1 MKRLTMIVALM
12 LSMSSFSFAQR
23 STFSKITSILQEE
36 LDKQP
41 STDKT
46 FSVIITMT
54 DEYDQ
59 AQMANEI
66 QFMKSEER
74 RSHVVDE
81 LKRFSK
87 VSQSDLLQLLNE
99 GVRSE
104 IVKDVKSFWLFNGIS
119 CTTTRE
125 MIEALSQRKDI
136 AVIDLDRVVMLPDNE
151 KATEVTEAIRGLAWH
166 VSQVHANDV
175 WAYNGASGYDG
186 TGVVVAI
193 IDTGVNY
200 NHVDLSDHMW
210 NGGDE
215 YPNHGYDFFSKDN
228 DPMDEYGHGTH
239 CAGITAGDGTSGTQ
253 TGIAPNATIM
263 ALKVFGGAGSEAST
277 DDILEAMSFAVE
289 HGANIVNMSLG
300 SAGAS
305 GNAYYRQAFVNI
317 MNANVVASVAAGNY
331 GQNYDTYSLPTNI
344 GSPGNC
350 PSPWHNPDQALSGGQ
365 SAAITIGASNRSDR
379 KTTFSSFGPVTWG
392 NVSDY
397 NDYPYA
403 EGSTTETGL
412 IKPDIIT
419 PGADIVSCNFQDN
432 SGHVSNKGTSM
443 AAPLASGIMAL
454 MLQANPNLT
463 PSQIDQIL
471 ETTAW
476 PVDFKVKKN
485 NDTGAGRA
493 DALSCI
499 DAIFTNATQ
508 PTNLTLETRGGD
520 VMLTWT
526 ASTSAPA
533 GYCIYRDNVQVGT
546 TTETNYTD
554 KQTETGKH
562 VYYVRA
568 NDNSNHQSV
577 RSNALVCNIAPY
589 ATSPDNL
596 SISWDGENAFLNW
609 DASTTNSNEI
619 TSTDLYFTMDPRTAY
634 PSAPNTTAFWGIKYE
649 PEDLR
654 HFIGMSIDQI
664 SICIYSTNLTH
675 TIRIYRGTSF
685 GNTTGE
691 PVYSQSFTP
700 TCGQFETQLVTLDTP
715 YPIDDISE
723 DIWITCSA
731 TTGNENPYTFLATL
745 GFYTEPISNCFY
757 HASGDDPNHVVWGHF
772 PDGGQHVAAC
782 IKAHL
787 TRTTT
792 YTPAYNVYLDNG
804 SELSNLSVTEYTS
817 QLNLH
822 SGENTYFVT
831 SMIGN
836 NESCPSNDA
845 KIVVIDNTQ
854 TENDDITIDNSSV
867 YIINP
872 TGMLTA
878 NGSLVSADPTR
889 FILENGA
896 QLIHNSTGVKAT
908 VKKTIEPYTTDEDG
922 WNFIASP
929 VTENITPDANNGL
942 LINIYDLYLFDQ
954 SEDEEWRNIKAGSFS
969 TINHK
974 TGYLY
979 ANSGNTTLTIAGTL
993 AATTAATPLAYDAS
1007 ATWKGF
1013 NLIGNPYPCNTTIT
1027 NDFYIINGNR
1037 VTLATTGRIIAPCE
1051 GIFVK
1056 ATGTDQTV
1064 TFNKANSAKDA
1075 NSTDCFDLVVS
1086 QGRANIDRARV
1097 RFGEGIGM
1105 EKYSLDRDKGSK
1117 IALWQEGQDFAVAYT
1132 NGQDEMPINFKVT
1145 QNGTYSIGIEDNSLD
1160 LDYLHL
1166 IDNMTGNDIDLLTTP
1181 SYTFEAK
1188 TSDYPSRFRLLF
1200 APICEEAVDDNETF
1214 AYVDA
1219 NNNIIISGP
1228 STGSGTALLQI
1239 MDMMGRVIVCSD
1251 VARNVSTAG
1260 ITPGV
1265 YVLRLIDGET
1275 IQTQKIVLR

>member
-1 MKRLTMIVALM
+1 MKRFTMIVALV
-12 LSMSSFSFAQR
+12 LSICSFSFAQR
-23 STFSKITSILQEE
+23 STFSKITPDLQEE

-59 AQMANEI
+59 AQMAHEI
-66 QFMKSEER
+66 QYMKSEER
-74 RSHVVDE
+74 RSYVVDE

-87 VSQSDLLQLLNE
+87 ASQSDLLQLLNE

-136 AVIDLDRVVMLPDNE
+136 AVIDIDRVVMLPDDE
-151 KATEVTEAIRGLAWH
+151 KATEVTEAIRDLPWH

-215 YPNHGYDFFSKDN
+215 YPNHGYDFYSKDN

-263 ALKVFGGAGSEAST
+263 ALKVFGGEGSEAST
-277 DDILEAMSFAVE
+277 NDILEAMSFAVE
-289 HGANIVNMSLG
+289 HGADIVNLSLG

-305 GNAYYRQAFVNI
+305 GNVFYRQAFVNM
-317 MNANVVASVAAGNY
+317 MNENVVASVAAGNH
-331 GQNYDTYSLPTNI
+331 GQDYDTYSLPTNI

-350 PSPWHNPDQALSGGQ
+350 PSPWHNPDQALTGGL

-397 NDYPYA
+397 NDYPYT

-432 SGHVSNKGTSM
+432 SGHVSKKGTSM

-493 DALSCI
+493 DALACI

-664 SICIYSTNLTH
+664 SICIYSTDLTH

-700 TCGQFETQLVTLDTP
+700 TCGQLETQLVTLDTP

-723 DIWITCSA
+723 DLWITCSA
-731 TTGNENPYTFLATL
+731 TL
-745 GFYTEPISNCFY
+745 GSEYSLPAALGLYPEPSSNCFY

-804 SELSNLSVTEYTS
+804 SELSNLSVTEYTG
-817 QLNLH
+817 QPNLH
-822 SGENTYFVT
+822 SGENSYCVT

-872 TGMLTA
+872 TGMLTV

-896 QLIHNSTGVKAT
+896 QLIHNSNGVKAT
-908 VKKTIEPYTTDEDG
+908 VKKDITAYTTDDNG

-929 VTENITPDANNGL
+929 VTESITPSADNGL
-942 LINIYDLYLFDQ
+942 LTNNYDLYKFDQ
-954 SEDEEWRNIKAGSFS
+954 SQELEWRNYESTPQPFS
-969 TINHK
+969 TLDHK

-979 ANSGNTTLTIAGTL
+979 ANSGNTTLSFAGTL
-993 AATTAATPLAYDAS
+993 AATVTATSLAYDAN
-1007 ATWKGF
+1007 ATTLKGF
-1013 NLIGNPYPCNTTIT
+1013 NLIGNPFACNATVDR
-1027 NDFYIINGNR
+1027 DFYVMNESMNE
-1037 VTLATTGRIIAPCE
+1037 VTLAESGRQIAPCE
-1051 GIFVK
+1051 GIFVQAKGENESVSFTK
-1056 ATGTDQTV
+1056 AT
-1064 TFNKANSAKDA
+1064 ASAKG
-1075 NSTDCFDLVVS
+1075 THPKDCFDVVVTQS
-1086 QGRANIDRARV
+1086 RSAIDRARV
-1097 RFGEGIGM
+1097 RLGEGTNM
-1105 EKYSLDRDKGSK
+1105 EKFNLDNEHTQISFWNK
-1117 IALWQEGQDFAVAYT
+1117 GQDFAVAYT
-1132 NGQDEMPINFKVT
+1132 DGQDEMPVNFKAAK
-1145 QNGTYSIGIEDNSLD
+1145 NGTYTLAFEVENLD

-1166 IDNMTGNDIDLLTTP
+1166 IDNMTGEEIDVLAMP
-1181 SYTFEAK
+1181 AYTFEAK
-1188 TSDYPSRFRLLF
+1188 TTDYASRFKLVF
-1200 APICEEAVDDNETF
+1200 AESTDGPSADDQPF
-1214 AYVDA
+1214 AYYADGEIRIAADACDASLQVVDV
-1219 NNNIIISGP
+1219 
-1228 STGSGTALLQI
+1228 T
-1239 MDMMGRVIVCSD
+1239 GRV
-1251 VARNVSTAG
+1251 VASVGGHTRCVPTTGMA
-1260 ITPGV
+1260 PGV
-1265 YVLRLIDGET
+1265 YVLRLINGDT
-1275 IQTQKIVLR
+1275 VRTQKIVIE

>member
-1 MKRLTMIVALM
+1 MKRFTMIVALV
-12 LSMSSFSFAQR
+12 LSICSFSFAQR
-23 STFSKITSILQEE
+23 STFSKITPDLQEE

-59 AQMANEI
+59 AQMAHEI

-74 RSHVVDE
+74 RSYVVDE

-87 VSQSDLLQLLNE
+87 ASQSDLLQLLNE
-99 GVRSE
+99 GVKSE

-277 DDILEAMSFAVE
+277 NDILEAMSFAVE
-289 HGANIVNMSLG
+289 HGADIVNLSLG

-305 GNAYYRQAFVNI
+305 GNVFYRQAFVNM
-317 MNANVVASVAAGNY
+317 MNANVVASVAAGNH
-331 GQNYDTYSLPTNI
+331 GQNYDTYSLPANI

-493 DALSCI
+493 DALACI

-634 PSAPNTTAFWGIKYE
+634 PSAPNTTAYWGIKYE

-654 HFIGMSIDQI
+654 HFIGMSIDQM
-664 SICIYSTNLTH
+664 SICIYSTDLTH

-700 TCGQFETQLVTLDTP
+700 TCGQLETQLVTLDTP

-723 DIWITCSA
+723 DLWITCSA
-731 TTGNENPYTFLATL
+731 TL
-745 GFYTEPISNCFY
+745 GSEYSLPAALGLYPEPSSNCFY

-804 SELSNLSVTEYTS
+804 SELSNLSVTEYTG
-817 QLNLH
+817 QPNLH
-822 SGENTYFVT
+822 SGENSYCVT

-896 QLIHNSTGVKAT
+896 QLIHNSNGVKAT
-908 VKKTIEPYTTDEDG
+908 VKKDITAYTTDDNG

-929 VTENITPDANNGL
+929 VTENITPDTNNGL
-942 LINIYDLYLFDQ
+942 ITNNYDLYLFDQ
-954 SEDEEWRNIKAGSFS
+954 SQDKEWRNIKAGAFT

-979 ANSGNTTLTIAGTL
+979 ANSGNTTLTFAGTL
-993 AATTAATPLAYDAS
+993 VATTEPTPLVYNADVS
-1007 ATWKGF
+1007 LKGF
-1013 NLIGNPYPCNTTIT
+1013 NLIGNPYPCNTTVT
-1027 NDFYIINGNR
+1027 NDFYIINGNA
-1037 VTLATTGRIIAPCE
+1037 VELAENGATIAPCE

-1056 ATGTDQTV
+1056 ATDTDQTV
-1064 TFNKANSAKDA
+1064 TFSKANSAKGV
-1075 NSTDCFDLVVS
+1075 NSKDCFDLVVT
-1086 QGRANIDRARV
+1086 QGKANIDRARV
-1097 RFGEGIGM
+1097 RLGEGIGM
-1105 EKYSLDRDKGSK
+1105 EKYALDSDKGSK

-1132 NGQDEMPINFKVT
+1132 NGQDEMPINFKAA
-1145 QNGTYSIGIEDNSLD
+1145 QNGMYSISIEANSLD

-1166 IDNMTGNDIDLLTTP
+1166 IDNLTGNDVDLLATP
-1181 SYTFEAK
+1181 SYTFEAT
-1188 TSDYPSRFRLLF
+1188 TSDYASRFRLLF
-1200 APICEEAVDDNETF
+1200 APAEEAIDISDNFGFFADGHLHIFNQGNARLQLIDMTGHILLAETLQ
-1214 AYVDA
+1214 
-1219 NNNIIISGP
+1219 
-1228 STGSGTALLQI
+1228 GSLDKALDL
-1239 MDMMGRVIVCSD
+1239 V
-1251 VARNVSTAG
+1251 
-1260 ITPGV
+1260 PGV
-1265 YVLRLIDGET
+1265 YVVRLVSEKDT
-1275 IQTQKIVLR
+1275 RCMKIVVD

>member
-1 MKRLTMIVALM
+1 MKRFTMIVALV
-12 LSMSSFSFAQR
+12 LSICSFSFAQR
-23 STFSKITSILQEE
+23 STFSKITPDLQEE

-59 AQMANEI
+59 AQMAHEI
-66 QFMKSEER
+66 QYMKSEER
-74 RSHVVDE
+74 RSYVVDE

-87 VSQSDLLQLLNE
+87 ASQSDLLQLLNE
-99 GVRSE
+99 GVKSE

-200 NHVDLSDHMW
+200 NHVDLSGHMW

-277 DDILEAMSFAVE
+277 DDILDAMSFAVE
-289 HGANIVNMSLG
+289 YGANIVNMSLG

-305 GNAYYRQAFVNI
+305 GNAYYRQAFVNM
-317 MNANVVASVAAGNY
+317 MNANVVASVAAGNH
-331 GQNYDTYSLPTNI
+331 GQNYDTYSLPANI

-379 KTTFSSFGPVTWG
+379 KTTFSSFGPVTWR

-419 PGADIVSCNFQDN
+419 PGADIVSCDFSDN

-493 DALSCI
+493 DALACI

-619 TSTDLYFTMDPRTAY
+619 TSTDLYFTMDPITAY
-634 PSAPNTTAFWGIKYE
+634 PSAPNTTAYWGIKYE

-664 SICIYSTNLTH
+664 SICIYSTDLTH

-700 TCGQFETQLVTLDTP
+700 TCGQLETQLVTLDTP

-723 DIWITCSA
+723 DLWITCSA
-731 TTGNENPYTFLATL
+731 TL
-745 GFYTEPISNCFY
+745 GSEYSLPAALGLYPEPSSNCFY

-804 SELSNLSVTEYTS
+804 SELSNLSVTEYTG
-817 QLNLH
+817 QPNLH
-822 SGENTYFVT
+822 SGENTYYVT

-896 QLIHNSTGVKAT
+896 QLIHNSNGVKAT
-908 VKKTIEPYTTDEDG
+908 VKKDITAYTTDDNG

-942 LINIYDLYLFDQ
+942 LTNNYDLYLFDQ

-993 AATTAATPLAYDAS
+993 AAATAATPLAYDAS

-1056 ATGTDQTV
+1056 ATGTGQTV

-1075 NSTDCFDLVVS
+1075 NSKDCFDLVVT
-1086 QGRANIDRARV
+1086 QGKANIDRARV

-1105 EKYSLDRDKGSK
+1105 EKYALDNDKVSK
-1117 IALWQEGQDFAVAYT
+1117 IALWQEGQDFAMAYT

-1145 QNGTYSIGIEDNSLD
+1145 QNGTYSIGIEDNSLN

-1166 IDNMTGNDIDLLTTP
+1166 IDNMTGNDIDLLITP

-1188 TSDYPSRFRLLF
+1188 TSDYASRFRLQF
-1200 APICEEAVDDNETF
+1200 APTEKTTAISDNF
-1214 AYVDA
+1214 AFFA
-1219 NNNIIISGP
+1219 NGCLHIFNQGKA
-1228 STGSGTALLQI
+1228 ALQL
-1239 MDMMGRVIVCSD
+1239 MDMTGRIILTETLQGNLDKTLDLVP
-1251 VARNVSTAG
+1251 G
-1260 ITPGV
+1260 I
-1265 YVLRLIDGET
+1265 YVVRLITEREESSM
-1275 IQTQKIVLR
+1275 KIVVD

>member
-1 MKRLTMIVALM
+1 MIVALV
-12 LSMSSFSFAQR
+12 LSICSFSFAQR
-23 STFSKITSILQEE
+23 STFSKITPDLQEE

-59 AQMANEI
+59 AQMAHEI
-66 QFMKSEER
+66 QYMKSEER
-74 RSHVVDE
+74 RSYVVDE

-87 VSQSDLLQLLNE
+87 ASQSDLLQLLNE

-186 TGVVVAI
+186 IGVVVAI

-277 DDILEAMSFAVE
+277 NDILEAMSFAVE
-289 HGANIVNMSLG
+289 HGADIVNLSLG

-305 GNAYYRQAFVNI
+305 GNVFYRQAFVNM

-331 GQNYDTYSLPTNI
+331 GQNYDTYSLPANI

-419 PGADIVSCNFQDN
+419 PGADIVSCDFSDN

-493 DALSCI
+493 DALACI

-664 SICIYSTNLTH
+664 SICIYSTDLTH

-700 TCGQFETQLVTLDTP
+700 TCGQLETQLVTLDTP

-723 DIWITCSA
+723 DLWITCSA
-731 TTGNENPYTFLATL
+731 TL
-745 GFYTEPISNCFY
+745 GSEYSLPAALGLYPEPSSNCFY

-804 SELSNLSVTEYTS
+804 SELSNLSVTEYTG
-817 QLNLH
+817 QPNLH
-822 SGENTYFVT
+822 SGENTYYVT

-896 QLIHNSTGVKAT
+896 QLIHNSNGVKAT
-908 VKKTIEPYTTDEDG
+908 VKKDITAYTTDDNG

-929 VTENITPDANNGL
+929 VTESFEPSTDNGL
-942 LINIYDLYLFDQ
+942 LTNNYDLYLFDQ
-954 SEDEEWRNIKAGSFS
+954 SQDKEWRNIKAGSFS
-969 TINHK
+969 NIVHK
-974 TGYLY
+974 AGYLY
-979 ANSGNTTLTIAGTL
+979 ANSGNTTLTFAGTL
-993 AATTAATPLAYDAS
+993 VATTEPTPLVYNADVS
-1007 ATWKGF
+1007 LKGF
-1013 NLIGNPYPCNTTIT
+1013 NLIGNPYPCNTTVT
-1027 NDFYIINGNR
+1027 NDFYIINGNA
-1037 VTLATTGRIIAPCE
+1037 VELAENGATIAPCE

-1056 ATGTDQTV
+1056 ATDTDQTV
-1064 TFNKANSAKDA
+1064 TFSKANSAKGA
-1075 NSTDCFDLVVS
+1075 NSKDCFDLVVT
-1086 QGRANIDRARV
+1086 QGKANIDRARV
-1097 RFGEGIGM
+1097 RLGEGIGM
-1105 EKYSLDRDKGSK
+1105 EKYALDSEKGSR
-1117 IALWQEGQDFAVAYT
+1117 IALWQEGQGFAVAYT
-1132 NGQDEMPINFKVT
+1132 NGQDEMPINIKA
-1145 QNGTYSIGIEDNSLD
+1145 NSDGIYTLNIEANQLE

-1166 IDNMTGNDIDLLTTP
+1166 INNLTGNETDFLATP
-1181 SYTFEAK
+1181 SYTFEAT
-1188 TSDYPSRFRLLF
+1188 TSDYASRFRLLF
-1200 APICEEAVDDNETF
+1200 APAEEAIDISDNFGFFANGHLHIFNQGNARLQLIDMTGHILLAETF
-1214 AYVDA
+1214 Q
-1219 NNNIIISGP
+1219 
-1228 STGSGTALLQI
+1228 GSLDKALDL
-1239 MDMMGRVIVCSD
+1239 V
-1251 VARNVSTAG
+1251 
-1260 ITPGV
+1260 PGV
-1265 YVLRLIDGET
+1265 YVVRLVSEKDT
-1275 IQTQKIVLR
+1275 RSMKIVVD

>member
-1 MKRLTMIVALM
+1 MKRFTMIVALV
-12 LSMSSFSFAQR
+12 LSICSFSFAQR
-23 STFSKITSILQEE
+23 STFSKITPDLQEE

-59 AQMANEI
+59 AQMAHEI
-66 QFMKSEER
+66 QYMKSEER
-74 RSHVVDE
+74 RSYVVDE

-87 VSQSDLLQLLNE
+87 ASQSDLLQLLNE

-186 TGVVVAI
+186 IGVVVAI

-215 YPNHGYDFFSKDN
+215 YPNHGYDFYSKDN

-277 DDILEAMSFAVE
+277 DDILDAMSFAVE

-305 GNAYYRQAFVNI
+305 GNAYYRQAFVNM

-350 PSPWHNPDQALSGGQ
+350 PSPWHNPDQALTGGL

-397 NDYPYA
+397 NDYPYT

-412 IKPDIIT
+412 IKPDITT

-493 DALSCI
+493 DALACI

-664 SICIYSTNLTH
+664 SICIYSTDLTH

-700 TCGQFETQLVTLDTP
+700 TCGQLETQLVTLDTP

-723 DIWITCSA
+723 DLWITCSA
-731 TTGNENPYTFLATL
+731 TL
-745 GFYTEPISNCFY
+745 GSEYSLPAALGLYPEPSSNCFY

-804 SELSNLSVTEYTS
+804 SELSNLSVTEYTD
-817 QLNLH
+817 QPNLH
-822 SGENTYFVT
+822 SGENSYCVT

-896 QLIHNSTGVKAT
+896 QLIHNSNGVKAT
-908 VKKTIEPYTTDEDG
+908 VKKDITAYTTDDNG

-942 LINIYDLYLFDQ
+942 ITNNYDLYLFDQ
-954 SEDEEWRNIKAGSFS
+954 SQGLEWRNIKAGAFT

-979 ANSGNTTLTIAGTL
+979 ANSGNTTLTFAGTL
-993 AATTAATPLAYDAS
+993 VATTEPTPLVYNADVS
-1007 ATWKGF
+1007 LKGF
-1013 NLIGNPYPCNTTIT
+1013 NLIGNPYPCNTTVT
-1027 NDFYIINGNR
+1027 NDFYIINGNA
-1037 VTLATTGRIIAPCE
+1037 VELAENGATIAPCE

-1056 ATGTDQTV
+1056 ATDTDQTV
-1064 TFNKANSAKDA
+1064 TFSKANSAKGA
-1075 NSTDCFDLVVS
+1075 NSKDCFDLVIT
-1086 QGRANIDRARV
+1086 QGKANIDRARV

-1105 EKYSLDRDKGSK
+1105 EKYTLDSDKGSK

-1132 NGQDEMPINFKVT
+1132 NGQDEMPINFKAA
-1145 QNGTYSIGIEDNSLD
+1145 QNGTYSINLEANSLD

-1166 IDNMTGNDIDLLTTP
+1166 IDNLTGNDVDLLVTP

-1188 TSDYPSRFRLLF
+1188 ASDYASRFRLLF
-1200 APICEEAVDDNETF
+1200 APAEEIEVATEGFAFFDDGHLHVFNQGNACLQLIDMTGHILLAETF
-1214 AYVDA
+1214 QCSLDK
-1219 NNNIIISGP
+1219 
-1228 STGSGTALLQI
+1228 ALDL
-1239 MDMMGRVIVCSD
+1239 V
-1251 VARNVSTAG
+1251 
-1260 ITPGV
+1260 PGV
-1265 YVLRLIDGET
+1265 YVVRLVTEKNT
-1275 IQTQKIVLR
+1275 RSMKIVVD

>member
-1 MKRLTMIVALM
+1 MIVALV
-12 LSMSSFSFAQR
+12 LSICSFSLAQR
-23 STFSKITSILQEE
+23 STFSKITPDLQEE

-59 AQMANEI
+59 AQMAHEI

-74 RSHVVDE
+74 QSYVVDE

-87 VSQSDLLQLLNE
+87 ASQSDLLQLLNE
-99 GVRSE
+99 GVKSE

-125 MIEALSQRKDI
+125 MIEALSQRKNI
-136 AVIDLDRVVMLPDNE
+136 AVIDIDRVVMLPDNE

-210 NGGDE
+210 NGGDG
-215 YPNHGYDFFSKDN
+215 YPNHGYDFYSKDN

-289 HGANIVNMSLG
+289 HGANIVNLSLG

-305 GNAYYRQAFVNI
+305 GNVFYRQAFVNM
-317 MNANVVASVAAGNY
+317 MNANVVASVAAGNH
-331 GQNYDTYSLPTNI
+331 GQNYDTYSLPANI

-350 PSPWHNPDQALSGGQ
+350 PSPWHNPDQALTGGQ

-493 DALSCI
+493 DALACI

-654 HFIGMSIDQI
+654 HFIGMSIDQM
-664 SICIYSTNLTH
+664 SICIYSTDLTH

-700 TCGQFETQLVTLDTP
+700 TCGQLETQLVTLDTP

-723 DIWITCSA
+723 DLWITCSA
-731 TTGNENPYTFLATL
+731 TL
-745 GFYTEPISNCFY
+745 GSEYSLPAALGLYPEPSSNCFY

-804 SELSNLSVTEYTS
+804 SELSNLSVTEYTG
-817 QLNLH
+817 QPNLH
-822 SGENTYFVT
+822 SGENSYCVT

-896 QLIHNSTGVKAT
+896 QLIHNSNGVKAT
-908 VKKTIEPYTTDEDG
+908 VKKDITAYTTDDNG

-942 LINIYDLYLFDQ
+942 ITNNYDLYLFDQ
-954 SEDEEWRNIKAGSFS
+954 SQDKEWRNIKAGAFT

-979 ANSGNTTLTIAGTL
+979 ANNTNTTLTFAGTL
-993 AATTAATPLAYDAS
+993 AATAEPADLDYDGNATL
-1007 ATWKGF
+1007 KGF
-1013 NLIGNPYPCNTTIT
+1013 NLVGNPYPCNATIT
-1027 NDFYIINGNR
+1027 NDFYIIDENNM
-1037 VTLATTGRIIAPCE
+1037 VSLAEEGREIAPCE

-1056 ATGTDQTV
+1056 ATDTDQTV
-1064 TFNKANSAKDA
+1064 TFSKANSAKGA
-1075 NSTDCFDLVVS
+1075 NSKDCFDLVVT
-1086 QGRANIDRARV
+1086 QGKANIDRARV

-1105 EKYSLDRDKGSK
+1105 EKYTLDGDKGSK

-1132 NGQDEMPINFKVT
+1132 NGQDEMPINFKAT
-1145 QNGTYSIGIEDNSLD
+1145 QNGTYSISIEANSLD

-1166 IDNMTGNDIDLLTTP
+1166 IDNLTGNETDFLATP
-1181 SYTFEAK
+1181 SYTFEAT
-1188 TSDYPSRFRLLF
+1188 TSDYASRFRLLF
-1200 APICEEAVDDNETF
+1200 APAEEAIAISDNFGFFADGRLHILNQGKARLQLIDMTGHILLTETLQGNL
-1214 AYVDA
+1214 DK
-1219 NNNIIISGP
+1219 
-1228 STGSGTALLQI
+1228 ALDL
-1239 MDMMGRVIVCSD
+1239 V
-1251 VARNVSTAG
+1251 
-1260 ITPGV
+1260 PGV
-1265 YVLRLIDGET
+1265 YVVRLVSEKDT
-1275 IQTQKIVLR
+1275 RCMKIVVD

>member
-1 MKRLTMIVALM
+1 MKRFTMIVALV
-12 LSMSSFSFAQR
+12 LSICSFSFAQR
-23 STFSKITSILQEE
+23 STFSKITPDLQEE

-59 AQMANEI
+59 AQMAHEI
-66 QFMKSEER
+66 QYMKSEER
-74 RSHVVDE
+74 RSYFVDE

-87 VSQSDLLQLLNE
+87 SSQSDLLQLLNE
-99 GVRSE
+99 GVKSE

-125 MIEALSQRKDI
+125 MIGTLSQRKDI
-136 AVIDLDRVVMLPDNE
+136 AVIDIDRVVMLPDNE

-210 NGGDE
+210 NGGDG
-215 YPNHGYDFFSKDN
+215 YPNHGYDFYSKDN

-263 ALKVFGGAGSEAST
+263 ALKVFGGEGSEAST

-289 HGANIVNMSLG
+289 HGADIVNLSLG

-305 GNAYYRQAFVNI
+305 GNVFYRQAFVNM
-317 MNANVVASVAAGNY
+317 MNANVVASVAAGNH
-331 GQNYDTYSLPTNI
+331 GQNYDTYSLPANI

-493 DALSCI
+493 DALACI

-654 HFIGMSIDQI
+654 HFIGMSIDQM
-664 SICIYSTNLTH
+664 SICIYSTDLTH

-700 TCGQFETQLVTLDTP
+700 TCGQLETQLVTLDTP

-723 DIWITCSA
+723 DLWITCSA
-731 TTGNENPYTFLATL
+731 TL
-745 GFYTEPISNCFY
+745 GSEYSLPAALGLYPEPSSNCFY

-804 SELSNLSVTEYTS
+804 SELSNLSVTEYTG
-817 QLNLH
+817 QPNLH
-822 SGENTYFVT
+822 SGENTYCVT

-896 QLIHNSTGVKAT
+896 QLIHNSNGVKAT
-908 VKKTIEPYTTDEDG
+908 VKKDITAYTTDDNG

-942 LINIYDLYLFDQ
+942 ITNNYDLYLFDQ
-954 SEDEEWRNIKAGSFS
+954 SQGLEWRNIKAGAFT

-979 ANSGNTTLTIAGTL
+979 ANSGNTTLTFAGTL
-993 AATTAATPLAYDAS
+993 VAS
-1007 ATWKGF
+1007 AESTSLTYNANAFLKGF

-1027 NDFYIINGNR
+1027 NDFYIIDGNAVELAENG
-1037 VTLATTGRIIAPCE
+1037 ATIAPCE

-1056 ATGTDQTV
+1056 ATDTGQTV
-1064 TFNKANSAKDA
+1064 TFSKANSAKGA
-1075 NSTDCFDLVVS
+1075 NSKDCFDLVVT
-1086 QGRANIDRARV
+1086 QGKANIDRARV

-1105 EKYSLDRDKGSK
+1105 EKYTLDSDKGSK

-1132 NGQDEMPINFKVT
+1132 NGQDEMPINFKAT
-1145 QNGTYSIGIEDNSLD
+1145 QNGMYSISIEANSLD

-1166 IDNMTGNDIDLLTTP
+1166 IDNLTGNDVDLLVTP

-1188 TSDYPSRFRLLF
+1188 ASDYASRFRLLF
-1200 APICEEAVDDNETF
+1200 APAEEIEVATEGFAFFADGHLHVFNQGNARLQLIDMTGHILLAETF
-1214 AYVDA
+1214 QGNLDKTLDLV
-1219 NNNIIISGP
+1219 
-1228 STGSGTALLQI
+1228 
-1239 MDMMGRVIVCSD
+1239 
-1251 VARNVSTAG
+1251 
-1260 ITPGV
+1260 PGV
-1265 YVLRLIDGET
+1265 YVVRLVSEKDT
-1275 IQTQKIVLR
+1275 RSTKIVVD